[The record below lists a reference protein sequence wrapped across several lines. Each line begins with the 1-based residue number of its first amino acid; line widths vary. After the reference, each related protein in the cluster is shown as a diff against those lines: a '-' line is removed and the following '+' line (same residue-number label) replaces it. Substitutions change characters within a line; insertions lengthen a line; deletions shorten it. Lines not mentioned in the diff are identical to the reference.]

1 MRWKTW
7 IFTVVVILS
16 NAFGNLFLDK
26 GVHGGGFPVFGLE
39 LNLLWLI
46 PGIALLILWML
57 SRMTL
62 LGWADL
68 SYVLPVTALG
78 YVLSTVLGV
87 LVLGESVSGKRWA
100 GTVLIVLGT
109 GLVAREGQP
118 LSREGQPEQ
127 PRSNGCPS

>member
-26 GVHGGGFPVFGLE
+26 GVHGGGFRVFGLE

-78 YVLSTVLGV
+78 YVLSTGLGV

>member
-1 MRWKTW
+1 MRSLKTW

-26 GVHGGGFPVFGLE
+26 GVHGGGTSVFGLE
-39 LNLLWLI
+39 LNLLWLV
-46 PGIALLILWML
+46 PGIGLLILWMV

-78 YVLSTVLGV
+78 YVLSVAMAV
-87 LVLGESVSGKRWA
+87 MFLGEAVSPRRWA
-100 GTVLIVLGT
+100 GAVLIVLGT
-109 GLVAREGQP
+109 ALVANRVPASKRASKRGFKT
-118 LSREGQPEQ
+118 GTA
-127 PRSNGCPS
+127 